1 MIYVDNVRCN
11 GCGECVG
18 VCRAGAI
25 ALLGDKAFIEDSLCD
40 ECEKCIDVCPQGAI
54 ISVEVIEPAVSTQMV
69 PVPTPAAAEIASA
82 PPQPALPSLRE
93 WALPTIGS
101 ALLWTGREIVPRL
114 ASLALDLLDRRSKSS
129 AGRALPRQRPQD
141 YEPPLKMAPG
151 TEECGQGRRRRR
163 LQRRQRHRRDS

>member
-1 MIYVDNVRCN
+1 MIYVDNIRCN

-18 VCRAGAI
+18 ACRVGAI

-40 ECEKCIDVCPQGAI
+40 GCEKCIDVCPQGAI
-54 ISVEVIEPAVSTQMV
+54 VYVEAIEPAVSTQMV
-69 PVPTPAAAEIASA
+69 LAPAPVEIAPA
-82 PPQPALPSLRE
+82 LPQPALPSLRE

-114 ASLALDLLDRRSKSS
+114 ASLALDLLDRRSRS

-141 YEPPLKMAPG
+141 HEPSLRMVPG
-151 TEECGQGRRRRR
+151 TGECDQGRRRRR
-163 LQRRQRHRRDS
+163 WQRRQRHRRDS